1 MFVSRVVRAGRT
13 FVRRMIDVSKCVKH
27 LHHKITLDNS
37 MKADI
42 QWWIEYLPSWNCVS
56 VMYDTIWSS
65 NINLHLWSDASDVG
79 IGGYFDGRWLAAPL
93 TDHMKR
99 QTIAWR
105 ELYALVV
112 ALSTWSQHIQHKR
125 ILFYIDNAAIVH
137 IINNGCS
144 KNKDLMTLVRS
155 LFCIA
160 AGNSFEFR
168 AEHISSADNAVAD
181 ALSRGQM
188 YGFRQ
193 LALDA
198 ELYPSQLGFV
208 PLLYWTFC
216 VGIVWILMYL
226 CIFFTDPV
234 PEDELW
240 SKAQVLVSS
249 GLCYNTR
256 LIYSSAQ
263 K

>member
-1 MFVSRVVRAGRT
+1 MEFLGIEIDTNAMELRISDDRLQEIICDLQLWKYRVSCNKRELLSIIGKLMFVSRVVRAGRT
-13 FVRRMIDVSKCVKH
+13 FVRRMIDMSKCVKH

-42 QWWIEYLPSWNCVS
+42 QWWIEYLPTWNGVS

-93 TDHMKR
+93 TDHIKR

-155 LFCIA
+155 LF
-160 AGNSFEFR
+160 F
-168 AEHISSADNAVAD
+168 
-181 ALSRGQM
+181 
-188 YGFRQ
+188 
-193 LALDA
+193 
-198 ELYPSQLGFV
+198 
-208 PLLYWTFC
+208 
-216 VGIVWILMYL
+216 
-226 CIFFTDPV
+226 
-234 PEDELW
+234 
-240 SKAQVLVSS
+240 
-249 GLCYNTR
+249 
-256 LIYSSAQ
+256 YSCR
-263 K
+263 KFI